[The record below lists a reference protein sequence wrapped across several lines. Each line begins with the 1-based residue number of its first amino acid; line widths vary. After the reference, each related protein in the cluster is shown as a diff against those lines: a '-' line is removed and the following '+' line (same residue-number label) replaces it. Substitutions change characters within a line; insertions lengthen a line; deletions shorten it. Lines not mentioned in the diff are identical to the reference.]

1 MSYGLALQTAAIAP
15 PVKVDVCDF
24 AVVVAS
30 VKDVGAD

>member
-1 MSYGLALQTAAIAP
+1 MSYGLALQTAASTP
-15 PVKVDVCDF
+15 PVKVNVSGF